1 MTGLGEVAAAISA
14 GMAILNGLQKRA
26 EEAKDDDLLSQVKDL
41 RERALRVLGAAEE
54 AGDLRAAMGAI
65 REARGCLEL
74 LGRVTGELVE
84 KHAHL
89 HAVVPQA
96 GPSEE
101 ARRSFEAMPE
111 DERRVLQLI
120 AQRMALRNPENPN
133 SFPPIGEKI
142 RELLDPQVRERH
154 HVELR
159 TALADH

>member
-1 MTGLGEVAAAISA
+1 MKAHEVQEVAQA
-14 GMAILNGLQKRA
+14 
-26 EEAKDDDLLSQVKDL
+26 DDLLSQVKDL

-89 HAVVPQA
+89 HAVVPDA
-96 GPSEE
+96 GQSEE
-101 ARRSFEAMPE
+101 ARRRFEAMPE

-120 AQRMALRNPENPN
+120 AQRMALRDPEKPN
-133 SFPPIGEKI
+133 AFRPIAEEV
-142 RELLDPQVRERH
+142 REILDPEVRERH
-154 HVELR
+154 HAELR
-159 TALADH
+159 EALTDH